1 MRHSNLSARH
11 LKHGLVVLIQQHLAL
26 HYTSEIDGITYYEA
40 NWQHAYDLVRSG
52 KIIKFVEDRFG
63 EKAGGIISNLLLLGH
78 TKVNDLSDAYG
89 VTNKK
94 ANSDAELKH
103 VSGNGISNGNG
114 LINGDA
120 LTDGDG
126 LANGVDEAHDT
137 SKTESHI
144 DSRGQLHSIL
154 HQLLHSGWIV
164 PVQESHFWPPA
175 EHHNEAEVFV
185 ISTHFEGKVPK
196 GPKKVT
202 DFVRLVKERKRKNRD
217 ESLEIPQMNGIT
229 GPRRYGSS
237 AVQPSKR
244 VKLNGAGFARTN
256 GYSDSDHLQ
265 DDIWLDVWC
274 LVLPGSAL
282 TDTRNRVT
290 LSSVSIMKNATLLL
304 AQNNSLDWRHAT
316 SARLHRRFTKHY
328 YGS

>member
-1 MRHSNLSARH
+1 M
-11 LKHGLVVLIQQHLAL
+11 VLIQQHLAL

-78 TKVNDLSDAYG
+78 TKVSDLSDAYG

-103 VSGNGISNGNG
+103 VSGNGISNG
-114 LINGDA
+114 DA
-120 LTDGDG
+120 LTNRDE
-126 LANGVDEAHDT
+126 LANRVDEAHDA

-144 DSRGQLHSIL
+144 GSRGQLHSIL

-164 PVQESHFWPPA
+164 PVQESHFWPLA
-175 EHHNEAEVFV
+175 ERYNEAEVFV
-185 ISTHFEGKVPK
+185 ISTYFQGKVPK

-202 DFVRLVKERKRKNRD
+202 EFVQLVKERKRKIRD
-217 ESLEIPQMNGIT
+217 ESLEIPQMNGIV
-229 GPRRYGSS
+229 GSKRYGSS

-256 GYSDSDHLQ
+256 GYSDSDHLE

-274 LVLPGSAL
+274 SVLPGSAL
-282 TDTRNRVT
+282 TDT
-290 LSSVSIMKNATLLL
+290 
-304 AQNNSLDWRHAT
+304 
-316 SARLHRRFTKHY
+316 
-328 YGS
+328 

>member
-1 MRHSNLSARH
+1 M
-11 LKHGLVVLIQQHLAL
+11 VLIQQHLAL
-26 HYTSEIDGITYYEA
+26 HYTSEIDGVTYYEA

-217 ESLEIPQMNGIT
+217 ESLEIPRMNGIT
-229 GPRRYGSS
+229 GSKRYGSS

-244 VKLNGAGFARTN
+244 VKLNGAGFAGSN

>member
-1 MRHSNLSARH
+1 
-11 LKHGLVVLIQQHLAL
+11 VVLIQQHLAL

-78 TKVNDLSDAYG
+78 TKVSDLSDAYG

-94 ANSDAELKH
+94 ANSDAELKYD
-103 VSGNGISNGNG
+103 
-114 LINGDA
+114 GDA
-120 LTDGDG
+120 LTNEDG
-126 LANGVDEAHDT
+126 LANGVDEAHDV

-144 DSRGQLHSIL
+144 DSRGQLYSIL

-164 PVQESHFWPPA
+164 PVQELHFWPSA

-196 GPKKVT
+196 GPKKVP
-202 DFVRLVKERKRKNRD
+202 DFARLLKERKRKNRD
-217 ESLEIPQMNGIT
+217 ESLEIPQMNGIASSK
-229 GPRRYGSS
+229 RYGSS

-244 VKLNGAGFARTN
+244 VKLSDAG
-256 GYSDSDHLQ
+256 SDHLQ
-265 DDIWLDVWC
+265 NDVWLDVWC
-274 LVLPGSAL
+274 LVLPGSTL
-282 TDTRNRVT
+282 TDT
-290 LSSVSIMKNATLLL
+290 
-304 AQNNSLDWRHAT
+304 
-316 SARLHRRFTKHY
+316 
-328 YGS
+328 